1 MAVALLGLSAQEILD
16 DFECNFFGKWWLYDL
31 SQIGVFEFKR
41 HPQKKSSCISD
52 KVCFCN
58 NSRYLPQRIRW
69 LRQCEFSPSEAEQNR
84 KLASWL
90 LPQLTRISTKMIQE
104 QSPKAMHISFFIPA
118 FGLKASTVALTCHF
132 RQHHRPLLM
141 VRSSTRSEACGS
153 EVSKRYDSSNLSFT
167 VVGLVV
173 LSCRICQ
180 NMQVVRIPEDT
191 SRIFK
196 VTSVHLLV
204 KGKKNAIHGTA
215 FGQKKAMNPIESQ
228 SADLSIDFITSP
240 STSTVSAWS
249 GLEMAWMW

>member
-1 MAVALLGLSAQEILD
+1 
-16 DFECNFFGKWWLYDL
+16 
-31 SQIGVFEFKR
+31 
-41 HPQKKSSCISD
+41 
-52 KVCFCN
+52 
-58 NSRYLPQRIRW
+58 
-69 LRQCEFSPSEAEQNR
+69 
-84 KLASWL
+84 
-90 LPQLTRISTKMIQE
+90 MIQE

-132 RQHHRPLLM
+132 RQHHRPLRM
-141 VRSSTRSEACGS
+141 VSSSTRSEACGS
-153 EVSKRYDSSNLSFT
+153 EVSKSYDSPNLSFT

-173 LSCRICQ
+173 LSCRISQ

-240 STSTVSAWS
+240 STSTVSAS
-249 GLEMAWMW
+249 GLEMA